1 METQI
6 YLTLS
11 YNLGQNWGLQTQNRI
26 SQIWEIILVIKKL
39 KENRAGKVFHTR
51 APLRP
56 GLIRKL
62 CPSSPSARPSN
73 QLSVLSL
80 HW

>member
-1 METQI
+1 MHFPFCVVHSGSRCLFKIKVTAGI
-6 YLTLS
+6 C
-11 YNLGQNWGLQTQNRI
+11 NR
-26 SQIWEIILVIKKL
+26 L
-39 KENRAGKVFHTR
+39 KENRVGKVFHTR

-80 HW
+80 H